1 MQRTEFSFR
10 AAGVTPGKLSGTPN
24 IDNDSPGGSGFSIK
38 SFRPKTSKIPSP
50 PQKDAATPAEKI
62 MKKQGLF
69 ASPLPTPAEGN
80 REDALKNMVVELE
93 KRLAN
98 ESKAQSALK
107 KQLANLCGR
116 DAESLKELKEES
128 ETRSRRAFVISTKLA
143 RARSTLKDLQSAQ
156 TSYHES
162 AQKVRMVE
170 NKLYGKQEGPRRSSS
185 SSANTGRLR
194 YELDQATSMMGAAF
208 KRVEQIEGITDEL
221 IRQLVEVETE
231 LAEVQAAREEESLAH
246 ADEVSRLTKE
256 RMQLADHLQNA
267 IQRTA
272 EIKAQDEK
280 LKAELAKAA
289 HRAEELASEV
299 VAAGRAKTEAERE
312 MAAER
317 ESLAFALSEVR
328 ARQAELAADLE
339 AKESELNEAL
349 DKASQGTPVGRGA
362 KVVLPMALQRI
373 RETQEALR
381 TEENR
386 KAAAEAKLVEVVAN
400 GAAAEATLKLQLKEL
415 DAERQRQ
422 LSEKDASLASMTRA
436 VASAT
441 KEAAVKQE
449 AVNKLATEV
458 SALDK
463 ERTDLQAE
471 VQEATHR
478 CLELEAQL
486 SQVQT
491 ELGRACD
498 EKRQALA
505 DATALRKELNVA
517 AVARNEL
524 TAALEA
530 NHKQCSTLEAS
541 IESMKAQLQADG
553 AAAAEKAD
561 TLGAAIAAAEAAA
574 ANTNF
579 QLKEALAAQTAATQR
594 CDEMEGK
601 MRLQEVSISELTH
614 AVATAQAKAADLNAQ
629 LASTADA
636 AAAQKYE
643 MLRTVDTT
651 QTQLGEAV
659 KERDTFQ
666 VQLTGQAAITAELES
681 SVAALRAEL
690 FAAENRHAEQV
701 EKLRD
706 SVFRNAAKLDATT
719 CQLAAAVVSQ
729 GDLVA
734 INAELETMVDS
745 LRKSLIA
752 AENTHASKMEELED
766 VVFATDERLAAA
778 MDQLAAAGAAQNAL
792 SAVNSELQ
800 NSVLGLQSR
809 VTILSEDKMAVEAA
823 LVAAKQS
830 GIATADQLRSELQAA
845 AHAQTML
852 RDERVHLESQLI
864 KQEASVAQLT
874 TALEALSAASS
885 AKEAEMEELAARA
898 TDRAAV
904 LSSQL
909 QRVCEERDN
918 MDRECLKLRND
929 LDGLAEALQVKE
941 SEIDAAK
948 SQGTPKGEGAKQVL
962 KKAFEKIRSLQQAV
976 ANTEK
981 DLIAKTDALAER
993 DVAIAGLEEA
1003 ARQREEL
1010 AAALQHRLELVA
1022 RDAEAQ
1028 ADELRSELQNEREMN
1043 AELEKMNAEL
1053 APQVEDLAA
1062 QLEAAAGVEEAA
1074 EALKATAEIHVAIAS
1089 AKLRDAIIERDALAG
1104 EKAVAE
1110 SDAATLRSELAQLN
1124 FESGTQLQ
1132 AAMKARDTAISE
1144 KNSLQASSEMAA
1156 GELRGELAEL
1166 RYTSAIK
1173 ESANKE
1179 VMLKTFNK
1187 LRDLK
1192 SALDAEMKNVSELG
1206 AKLETAEANASELA
1220 QELAAKTAALLSTQE
1235 DNEALERAMC
1245 RLRVDVQVELEARLT
1260 AEKEHGAAKEEISKL
1275 ENLVAKLTAES
1286 TELKTVLEQRTN
1298 EVHQARS
1305 EGASQVSDISSK
1317 YNDAVAALEA
1327 SKVALEATEIRVA
1340 AALAELEIARA
1351 DAAKKQAASKEV
1363 TRLAFEKIK
1372 SLQLAVQEKDVSL
1385 NDAADRATQLSAL
1398 LSATQGRLA
1407 DAAADAVQQAKAKE
1421 ALLEDAQDKENTLA
1435 EMKASKMAATKQVEE
1450 LQSALATARAKVT
1463 ELTTASTKNA
1473 STVTTLQASTSIGKG
1488 LLMIVDIVYLS
1499 VGFARI
1505 TELEQLYST
1514 FEAAASDFKTQ
1525 FAEASSRTVALQQE
1539 KESLA
1544 KELSAASTK
1553 SAELEARLN
1562 DQCGIVEKLK
1572 EALSLQKET
1581 VTTSKRV
1588 GAIREAEL
1596 SRALCTIENKMAEM
1610 QKKSAGELQAAKNQI
1625 SLLKQSNENL
1635 VFASAKVPELE
1646 KANATLEEKA
1656 SKVAA
1661 LEKQVAEL
1669 KMIASQYDALQR
1681 ANMELCAQMSEAD
1694 SERRAALKAS
1704 KLATE
1709 RADKLRSHQVEMNA
1723 FDTEHRERV
1732 SLARNGRT
1740 WGAIIACALALLWS
1754 AAAGRVTVGDAI
1766 TTSSRN

>member
-1499 VGFARI
+1499 VGFVVC
-1505 TELEQLYST
+1505 
-1514 FEAAASDFKTQ
+1514 
-1525 FAEASSRTVALQQE
+1525 FADE
-1539 KESLA
+1539 LA
-1544 KELSAASTK
+1544 KLA
-1553 SAELEARLN
+1553 ARL
-1562 DQCGIVEKLK
+1562 
-1572 EALSLQKET
+1572 
-1581 VTTSKRV
+1581 
-1588 GAIREAEL
+1588 
-1596 SRALCTIENKMAEM
+1596 
-1610 QKKSAGELQAAKNQI
+1610 
-1625 SLLKQSNENL
+1625 
-1635 VFASAKVPELE
+1635 
-1646 KANATLEEKA
+1646 
-1656 SKVAA
+1656 
-1661 LEKQVAEL
+1661 
-1669 KMIASQYDALQR
+1669 
-1681 ANMELCAQMSEAD
+1681 
-1694 SERRAALKAS
+1694 
-1704 KLATE
+1704 
-1709 RADKLRSHQVEMNA
+1709 
-1723 FDTEHRERV
+1723 
-1732 SLARNGRT
+1732 
-1740 WGAIIACALALLWS
+1740 
-1754 AAAGRVTVGDAI
+1754 
-1766 TTSSRN
+1766 

>member
-1 MQRTEFSFR
+1 
-10 AAGVTPGKLSGTPN
+10 
-24 IDNDSPGGSGFSIK
+24 
-38 SFRPKTSKIPSP
+38 
-50 PQKDAATPAEKI
+50 
-62 MKKQGLF
+62 
-69 ASPLPTPAEGN
+69 
-80 REDALKNMVVELE
+80 
-93 KRLAN
+93 
-98 ESKAQSALK
+98 
-107 KQLANLCGR
+107 
-116 DAESLKELKEES
+116 
-128 ETRSRRAFVISTKLA
+128 
-143 RARSTLKDLQSAQ
+143 
-156 TSYHES
+156 
-162 AQKVRMVE
+162 MVE

-449 AVNKLATEV
+449 AVNKLAAEV

-666 VQLTGQAAITAELES
+666 VQLTEQAAITAELES

-823 LVAAKQS
+823 LVAAAKQS

-1132 AAMKARDTAISE
+1132 AAMKARDSAISE
-1144 KNSLQASSEMAA
+1144 KNSIQASSEMAA

-1435 EMKASKMAATKQVEE
+1435 EMKASKMAATKQVEVRCVDC
-1450 LQSALATARAKVT
+1450 LWRR
-1463 ELTTASTKNA
+1463 KN
-1473 STVTTLQASTSIGKG
+1473 
-1488 LLMIVDIVYLS
+1488 
-1499 VGFARI
+1499 VG
-1505 TELEQLYST
+1505 
-1514 FEAAASDFKTQ
+1514 
-1525 FAEASSRTVALQQE
+1525 
-1539 KESLA
+1539 
-1544 KELSAASTK
+1544 
-1553 SAELEARLN
+1553 RL
-1562 DQCGIVEKLK
+1562 
-1572 EALSLQKET
+1572 
-1581 VTTSKRV
+1581 
-1588 GAIREAEL
+1588 
-1596 SRALCTIENKMAEM
+1596 
-1610 QKKSAGELQAAKNQI
+1610 
-1625 SLLKQSNENL
+1625 
-1635 VFASAKVPELE
+1635 
-1646 KANATLEEKA
+1646 
-1656 SKVAA
+1656 
-1661 LEKQVAEL
+1661 
-1669 KMIASQYDALQR
+1669 
-1681 ANMELCAQMSEAD
+1681 
-1694 SERRAALKAS
+1694 
-1704 KLATE
+1704 
-1709 RADKLRSHQVEMNA
+1709 
-1723 FDTEHRERV
+1723 
-1732 SLARNGRT
+1732 
-1740 WGAIIACALALLWS
+1740 
-1754 AAAGRVTVGDAI
+1754 
-1766 TTSSRN
+1766 